1 MVEMNIAMRIMIRTF
16 VLALIGSLLFT
27 SCVSQKKYQE
37 AVEAKA
43 SLERYQAE
51 SDSLEQVA
59 DGLENEL
66 RNVEGL
72 YQRSLHENEQY
83 RAASKSLFAS
93 FQELQEKY
101 QNLITNREDLL
112 STSSYEKQGLL
123 QQLSAY
129 QEEIDKKERY
139 LRNLEWDLA
148 QKEERLNRMQQQ
160 DLQGD
165 LAAREQRIQQLQ
177 AQLQQKDAIL
187 QQIQE
192 KITRAT
198 SSLSQSD
205 FSVTEKRGK
214 LYLSMSQNL
223 LFRSGSSKLDREGRQ
238 ALQQVA
244 SALKNNPDIDITVE
258 GHTDTDGSA
267 SENWILSTE
276 RAVTVV
282 QELVDNGVDPH
293 RLTAAGRAFYQP
305 VASNSTAAGKALNRR
320 TEIIISPKLDELMD
334 LMD

>member
-1 MVEMNIAMRIMIRTF
+1 MRMMIRIF
-16 VLALIGSLLFT
+16 ALALLSSLIF
-27 SCVSQKKYQE
+27 SGCVSQKKYNE
-37 AVEAKA
+37 AVEAKE
-43 SLERYQAE
+43 SLQRYEAE
-51 SDSLEQVA
+51 ADSLEQVV
-59 DGLENEL
+59 DRLEEEL

-72 YQRSLHENEQY
+72 YERSLHENEQY
-83 RAASKSLFAS
+83 RAASKSLYAS
-93 FQELQEKY
+93 YQELQQKY

-112 STSSYEKQGLL
+112 STSSYEKQSLM

-139 LRNLEWDLA
+139 LRDLEWDLA
-148 QKEERLNRMQQQ
+148 QKEERLNRIQQQ

-165 LAAREQRIQQLQ
+165 LAAQEQLIRQLQ
-177 AQLQQKDAIL
+177 AQLQQKDAML
-187 QQIQE
+187 QQIRQN
-192 KITRAT
+192 ITQAT

-214 LYLSMSQNL
+214 LYLSMSQDL
-223 LFRSGSSKLDREGRQ
+223 LFRSGSSNLDRQGRQ

-244 SALKNNPDIDITVE
+244 SALKNNPNIDILVE

-267 SENWILSTE
+267 AKNWELSVE

-282 QELVDNGVDPH
+282 QELVGNGVDPE

-305 VASNSTAAGKALNRR
+305 IATNATAAGKALNRR

-334 LMD
+334 LVD